1 MKTKINNN
9 MNIEDIQATIVEQY
23 NIDLLSAL
31 DAGLGERDI
40 YIIGMM
46 LAGTALALLDEDDAE
61 QIANQL
67 TADVMA
73 FRTILRTTN
82 PQLAKALEKLQKQ
95 YKMRVKDLDINS
107 FSETPPK
114 RGVTERGEKEKKT
127 EKKQKNKE

>member
-67 TADVMA
+67 NADVMA

-114 RGVTERGEKEKKT
+114 WGVTERGEKEKKT